1 MPELL
6 AINEQRSLANIWDGD
21 NQINFFYS
29 DFMGIY
35 LRQKLEGKSANV
47 CVNSTLSHQ

>member
-6 AINEQRSLANIWDGD
+6 AIKEQCPLANICDGD

-35 LRQKLEGKSANV
+35 LGQKLEGKGQK
-47 CVNSTLSHQ
+47 CVAL